1 MFRLTVLISVLPSL
15 LVLPLLKKRPENIL
29 VEKRKRGNTWLLR
42 KQCEA
47 QFTVCG
53 LTFGL
58 HVAQVHALLETLARS
73 PKGAEH
79 NWNES

>member
-1 MFRLTVLISVLPSL
+1 MFRLTVLISVLPNL

-29 VEKRKRGNTWLLR
+29 IEKRKRGNTWLSL

-47 QFTVCG
+47 QFTICR

-58 HVAQVHALLETLARS
+58 HVAQMHALLEMLARS